1 MNALPE
7 IIYNHYGNA
16 IDILLLT
23 IELIVNFKNIFCL
36 YNGY

>member
-7 IIYNHYGNA
+7 IIYNRYGNA

-23 IELIVNFKNIFCL
+23 IELIVNFKNIFCS